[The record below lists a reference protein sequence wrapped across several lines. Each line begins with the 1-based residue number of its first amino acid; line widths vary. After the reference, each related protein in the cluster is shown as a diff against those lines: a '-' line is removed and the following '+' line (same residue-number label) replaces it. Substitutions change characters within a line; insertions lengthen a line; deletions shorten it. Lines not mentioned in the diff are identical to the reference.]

1 VISLSY
7 HTVTTSQFGAKEKT
21 MQYVVSGAK
30 VCGKLNGEKLTTSDI
45 LSAGGSVEHLL
56 AAGHIKAANAVK
68 VTPAV
73 KQEPQVTQQEE
84 EVPVFNLDNEQGDKQ
99 PWQE

>member
-1 VISLSY
+1 MEYTVISN
-7 HTVTTSQFGAKEKT
+7 K
-21 MQYVVSGAK
+21 K
-30 VCGKLNGEKLTTSDI
+30 VCGKVKDDKLTRDDI
-45 LSAGGSVEHLL
+45 LSAGSNVEFLL

-73 KQEPQVTQQEE
+73 KQEPQEPQQE

>member
-1 VISLSY
+1 MEYTVISN
-7 HTVTTSQFGAKEKT
+7 K
-21 MQYVVSGAK
+21 K
-30 VCGKLNGEKLTTSDI
+30 VCGKVKDEKLTRDDI
-45 LSAGGSVEHLL
+45 LSAGSNVEFLL

-73 KQEPQVTQQEE
+73 KQEPQQE